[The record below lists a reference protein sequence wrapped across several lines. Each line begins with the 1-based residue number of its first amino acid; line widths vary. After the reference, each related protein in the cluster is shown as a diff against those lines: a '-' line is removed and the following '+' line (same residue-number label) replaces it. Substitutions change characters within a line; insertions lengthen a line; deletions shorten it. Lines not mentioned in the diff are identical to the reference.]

1 MSTEFE
7 ATTQALL
14 TQLIQTISNFAEE
27 SHQQQRRLEES
38 LQTTSDQV
46 GRLTEGLTEMRVAIQ
61 EQSEIAKQQ
70 AENIT
75 RLVSV
80 VDRQAVM
87 VERLMDNQTI

>member
-38 LQTTSDQV
+38 LQTTSDRV
-46 GRLTEGLTEMRVAIQ
+46 GRLTEGLTEMRVAIR